1 MIKAIKNDEVKD
13 EKNDMLNLAKEF
25 NDKVPNEIL
34 SLFSNEEKHKTIVEK
49 EEIKNTII
57 EWIKK

>member
-1 MIKAIKNDEVKD
+1 
-13 EKNDMLNLAKEF
+13 MLNLAKEF

-34 SLFSNEEKHKTIVEK
+34 SLFSNEEKHKTIVGK
-49 EEIKNTII
+49 DEIKNTII